1 MAKYIE
7 MPKLADTMTEGTLVK
22 WRVKEGDKV
31 ATGDVLAEVET
42 DKATMEMEAFDD
54 GILHKLLVAAGQ
66 KVPCGTPIALLLG
79 KNEQPP
85 ADGALPEVTAKPAAK
100 PVAAAS
106 AATPAASGAPVVMA
120 HAGGSRTATSS
131 SGSRVKASPLAR
143 KIAASRGVNLS
154 GMRGTGP
161 GGRII
166 AHDVEN
172 ANASQAGGGPAVPM
186 VPPVPAGP
194 SDTVIPLSGM
204 RRIIAE
210 RLLSSKTHLPHFYLT
225 IEVDAGPLMKLRAE
239 ANTAAE
245 ASGAQKLTVNDFVL
259 KAVVTAAQKVP
270 QVNASFAGDSII
282 QYAAV
287 NLSVAVAVEEGLVT
301 PVIRDAQKKSLREI
315 SEAVKDLAGR
325 ARNKKLKP
333 DEYAGGTIT
342 VSNLGAY
349 GIDQFCAIINPPQA
363 LILAIGAIVKK
374 PVVGPGDTIV
384 VGQRM
389 KITLSSDH
397 RVVDGA
403 VGANYLAE
411 LKKLL
416 ESPALMLM

>member
-31 ATGDVLAEVET
+31 ATGDILGEIET
-42 DKATMEMEAFDD
+42 DKATMEMESFDD
-54 GILHKLLVAAGQ
+54 GIVHKLLVAAGQ

-85 ADGALPEVTAKPAAK
+85 ADGAMPVVAAK
-100 PVAAAS
+100 PVAAAAAGS
-106 AATPAASGAPVVMA
+106 AATSGAATAVA
-120 HAGGSRTATSS
+120 HATGSRAATATS
-131 SGSRVKASPLAR
+131 GSRAKASPLAK
-143 KIAASRGVNLS
+143 KIAASKGVNLS
-154 GMRGTGP
+154 NVRGTGP
-161 GGRII
+161 GGRIV
-166 AHDVEN
+166 ARDVET
-172 ANASQAGGGPAVPM
+172 APVAPAGGGPSVPI

-194 SDTVIPLSGM
+194 GDTVIPLSGM
-204 RRIIAE
+204 RRVIAE

-225 IEVDAGPLMKLRAE
+225 IEVDAAPLMKLRAE
-239 ANTAAE
+239 ANAAAE

-270 QVNASFAGDSII
+270 QVNASFAGDSVI

-301 PVIRDAQKKSLREI
+301 PVIRAAQKKSLREI
-315 SEAVKDLAGR
+315 SEAVKDLATR

-333 DEYAGGTIT
+333 DEYVGGTIT

-384 VGQRM
+384 VGQRVN
-389 KITLSSDH
+389 ITLSADH

-403 VGANYLAE
+403 VGANYLGE

>member
-22 WRVKEGDKV
+22 WRVKQGDKV
-31 ATGDVLAEVET
+31 ATGDVVAEVET

-66 KVPCGTPIALLLG
+66 KVPCGTPIALLIG

-85 ADGALPEVTAKPAAK
+85 ADGSLPAVVAKPATVAK
-100 PVAAAS
+100 AASPVAS
-106 AATPAASGAPVVMA
+106 VAATAVA
-120 HAGGSRTATSS
+120 HATGSRAATSA

-143 KIAASRGVNLS
+143 KIAAEYGVNLS
-154 GMRGTGP
+154 ALRGTGP
-161 GGRII
+161 GGRIV
-166 AHDVEN
+166 ALDVEN
-172 ANASQAGGGPAVPM
+172 APATSAGGPSVPI
-186 VPPVPAGP
+186 VPPVAAGAG
-194 SDTVIPLSGM
+194 DTVIPLSGM

-225 IEVDAGPLMKLRAE
+225 IEVDAAPLMKLRAE
-239 ANTAAE
+239 ANAAAE
-245 ASGAQKLTVNDFVL
+245 TSGGQKLTVNDFVL

-282 QYAAV
+282 QYGAV

-315 SEAVKDLAGR
+315 SDAVKDLATR

-333 DEYAGGTIT
+333 DEFGGGTIT

-384 VGQRM
+384 VGQRVS
-389 KITLSSDH
+389 ITLSADH

>member
-7 MPKLADTMTEGTLVK
+7 MPKLADTMTEGTVVK

-31 ATGDVLAEVET
+31 AAGDILGEVET
-42 DKATMEMEAFDD
+42 DKATMEMESFDD
-54 GILHKLLVAAGQ
+54 GIVHKLLVAAGQ
-66 KVPCGTPIALLLG
+66 KVPCGTPIVLLLG

-85 ADGALPEVTAKPAAK
+85 ADGAMPAAAAR
-100 PVAAAS
+100 PAAAGS
-106 AATPAASGAPVVMA
+106 SAPPNAAAAVAPALGSRAATS
-120 HAGGSRTATSS
+120 T
-131 SGSRVKASPLAR
+131 SGSRVKASPLAK
-143 KIAASRGVNLS
+143 KIAASKGVSLS
-154 GMRGTGP
+154 SIRGTGP
-161 GGRII
+161 GGRIV
-166 AHDVEN
+166 ARDVE
-172 ANASQAGGGPAVPM
+172 AAPAAPTGGGSAVQAVPPM
-186 VPPVPAGP
+186 PAGP
-194 SDTVIPLSGM
+194 GDTVTPLSGM
-204 RRIIAE
+204 RRMIAE

-225 IEVDAGPLMKLRAE
+225 IEVDAAPLMKLRAE
-239 ANTAAE
+239 ANAAAE
-245 ASGAQKLTVNDFVL
+245 ASGAAKLTVNDFVL

-287 NLSVAVAVEEGLVT
+287 NLSVAVEEGLVT

-315 SEAVKDLAGR
+315 SDAVKDLATR

-333 DEYAGGTIT
+333 DEFAGGTIT

-349 GIDQFCAIINPPQA
+349 GIEQFCAIINPPQA
-363 LILAIGAIVKK
+363 IILAIGAIVKK
-374 PVVGPGDTIV
+374 PVVGVGDTIV
-384 VGQRM
+384 VGQRVS
-389 KITLSSDH
+389 ITLSADH

-403 VGANYLAE
+403 VGANYLGE

>member
-22 WRVKEGDKV
+22 WRVKQGDKV
-31 ATGDVLAEVET
+31 ATGDVVAEVET

-66 KVPCGTPIALLLG
+66 KVPCGTPIALLIG

-85 ADGALPEVTAKPAAK
+85 ADGSLPAVVAKPATVAK
-100 PVAAAS
+100 TASPVASVPATAVAHATGS
-106 AATPAASGAPVVMA
+106 RAATSA
-120 HAGGSRTATSS
+120 

-143 KIAASRGVNLS
+143 KIAVAHGVNLS
-154 GMRGTGP
+154 ALRGTGP
-161 GGRII
+161 GGRIV
-166 AHDVEN
+166 ALDVEN
-172 ANASQAGGGPAVPM
+172 APATSAGGPSVPI
-186 VPPVPAGP
+186 VPPVAAGAG
-194 SDTVIPLSGM
+194 DTVIPLSGM

-225 IEVDAGPLMKLRAE
+225 IEVDAAPLMKLRAE
-239 ANTAAE
+239 ANAAAE
-245 ASGAQKLTVNDFVL
+245 TSGGQKLTVNDFVL

-282 QYAAV
+282 QYGAV

-315 SEAVKDLAGR
+315 SDAVKDLATR

-333 DEYAGGTIT
+333 DEFAGGTIT

-384 VGQRM
+384 VGQRVN
-389 KITLSSDH
+389 ITLSADH

>member
-31 ATGDVLAEVET
+31 ATGDVVAEVET

-66 KVPCGTPIALLLG
+66 KVPCGTPIALLIG

-85 ADGALPEVTAKPAAK
+85 EDGSLPAVVAKPATVAK
-100 PVAAAS
+100 AASPVASVAAS
-106 AATPAASGAPVVMA
+106 AVA
-120 HAGGSRTATSS
+120 HATGSRAATSA

-143 KIAASRGVNLS
+143 KIAAAYGVNLS
-154 GMRGTGP
+154 ALRGTGP
-161 GGRII
+161 GGRIV
-166 AHDVEN
+166 ALDVEN
-172 ANASQAGGGPAVPM
+172 VPATSAGGPSVPI
-186 VPPVPAGP
+186 VPPVAAGAG
-194 SDTVIPLSGM
+194 DTVIPLSGM

-225 IEVDAGPLMKLRAE
+225 IEVDAAPLMKLRAE
-239 ANTAAE
+239 ANAAAE
-245 ASGAQKLTVNDFVL
+245 TSGGQKLTVNDFVL

-282 QYAAV
+282 QYGAV

-315 SEAVKDLAGR
+315 SDAVKDLATR

-333 DEYAGGTIT
+333 DEFAGGTIT

-349 GIDQFCAIINPPQA
+349 GIEQFCAIINPPQA

-374 PVVGPGDTIV
+374 PVVGPGDIIV
-384 VGQRM
+384 VGQRVS
-389 KITLSSDH
+389 ITLSADH